1 MSLRLPQGDDYQPS
15 TDPQRDALERLWF
28 IHGVLTWILQKNTPV
43 WLTGNDPQ
51 STFAALGSLQEAH
64 ILCGGLITTFGANE
78 NAASCQN
85 AAPRLS
91 ETTEPQAL

>member
-28 IHGVLTWILQKNTPV
+28 IHGVMTWLLDKSTPV
-43 WLTGNDPQ
+43 WITGNDPA
-51 STFAALGSLQEAH
+51 STFAAVSSLKEAH
-64 ILCGGLITTFGANE
+64 ILCGGLIANFAGTQ